1 MEQLPRSPLALAVVG
16 MLVVVVV
23 LLGLVWQMRQA
34 QLGRLSA
41 RIAQLQPKKVAV
53 DELLASVQALRD
65 QRTVYQ
71 RLKES
76 RSQWA
81 QALNALSDATPE
93 GVWFTDLALDPTRG
107 LTIQGSAIGRGGEE
121 MVRIGH
127 LVQDLKRDT
136 RFSTLLQDMQIESIK
151 TAQEED
157 IEIINFNL
165 TCRLVNP
172 AIPASPK

>member
-1 MEQLPRSPLALAVVG
+1 
-16 MLVVVVV
+16 
-23 LLGLVWQMRQA
+23 
-34 QLGRLSA
+34 
-41 RIAQLQPKKVAV
+41 
-53 DELLASVQALRD
+53 
-65 QRTVYQ
+65 
-71 RLKES
+71 
-76 RSQWA
+76 
-81 QALNALSDATPE
+81 
-93 GVWFTDLALDPTRG
+93 
-107 LTIQGSAIGRGGEE
+107 